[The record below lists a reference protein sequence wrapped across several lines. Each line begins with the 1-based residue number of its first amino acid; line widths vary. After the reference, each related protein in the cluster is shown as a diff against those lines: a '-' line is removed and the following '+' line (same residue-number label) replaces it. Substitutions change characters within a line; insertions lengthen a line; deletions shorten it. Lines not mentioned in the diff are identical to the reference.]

1 MASAHSVAVLQQN
14 VGYPQPLLNGIE
26 NYYQYH
32 LESARFFKNR
42 LFIKSMSNHYMTP
55 TDSNGLRCEL
65 KQIVIAAGLCLIGAS
80 AMAQQETTLS
90 TVNVEAA
97 ADASFK
103 TEASPQGKFTAPLLD
118 TPKTVQVINEEIIKQ
133 TGATSLQDA
142 LRSTPGITFGNGEGG
157 NPTGDQPFIR
167 GMDAQSSTFV
177 DGMRDIASGTRELF
191 NVESVEV
198 IKGAD
203 SAYAGRGG
211 AGGSINITTKK
222 AKNENFI
229 SGDVGLGTDNY
240 LRGTL
245 DINRKINETTGIR
258 LNAMGHSADIP
269 GRNGPDNKRWGIAPT
284 VTFGM
289 GTPTEVTLSWQHLQT
304 DSMPD
309 GGVPYLYSNA
319 AMAKLAGGS
328 TVRPSYGSNSANWY
342 GMNNRDYQKEKSDLF
357 TASVEHKFTDTNKI
371 RNSLRYSKSK
381 QDYVWTQPDDSKGNV
396 LNGYVWRRGNFRFSD
411 VETLQ
416 NVTEFTGKEQT
427 GSIGHSYAFGL
438 ELSKEKS
445 DAQSGAIQDNSTSTC
460 TSLNMWC
467 TSLNNPDAST
477 PWNYA
482 WDKGRTTRNKID
494 TVAIYGFDTLK
505 FNEQWLL
512 NAGLRVDHYKTS
524 TAAPDYTNPITNAKS
539 AAFDYSR
546 SDTLFNYQLGLVY
559 KPATNGSIYAN
570 IGTSSRPGGS
580 TLGNGSEDLAI
591 TSDALAN
598 LKPEK
603 TRSMELGTKWDLLD
617 KKLNLSAAI
626 FRNNVTNVRITDGTG
641 AVFMGGDKVV
651 NGLELGFTGQILSNL
666 SVFGGYTYMDSEQ
679 KNAGQTCSGTPLKCV
694 SSAANGQ
701 AFINTPKHSFSL
713 WTSYKPMPKLTLGL
727 GVYAQSSVN
736 AAYAVSTVDG
746 GIVTKGVGGYTRF
759 DAMMAYQIDKNLAFQ
774 LNVFNLG
781 DKVYYSGVRS
791 PHYATMAAGR
801 SAVASLKFTY

>member
-1 MASAHSVAVLQQN
+1 
-14 VGYPQPLLNGIE
+14 
-26 NYYQYH
+26 
-32 LESARFFKNR
+32 
-42 LFIKSMSNHYMTP
+42 MSNHYLTP

-97 ADASFK
+97 AEASFK

-258 LNAMGHSADIP
+258 LNAMGHSADVP

-289 GTPTEVTLSWQHLQT
+289 GTATEVTLSWQHLQT
-304 DSMPD
+304 DNTPD
-309 GGVPYLYSNA
+309 GGVPYLYSNGTNA
-319 AMAKLAGGS
+319 AGSINATQLPGGS
-328 TVRPSYGSNSANWY
+328 KIRPTYGNSRDNWY
-342 GMNNRDYQKEKSDLF
+342 GLNNRDYEKEKSDLF
-357 TASVEHKFTDTNKI
+357 TASVTHKFTDTNKI
-371 RNSLRYSKSK
+371 RNSLRYSKTK
-381 QDYVWTQPDDSKGNV
+381 QDYIWTQPDDSKGNA
-396 LNGYVWRRGNFRFSD
+396 LNGYVWRRGNYRVYD
-411 VETLQ
+411 TTTLQ
-416 NVTEFTGKEQT
+416 NVTEFTGQEQT
-427 GSIGHSYAFGL
+427 GSIRHSYAFGL
-438 ELSKEKS
+438 ELSKEKADGS
-445 DAQSGAIQDNSTSTC
+445 SGAIQSGTGVC
-460 TSLNMWC
+460 TSVSDPWC
-467 TSLNNPDAST
+467 TTLSNPSGANAAWNVPLTLPAQST
-477 PWNYA
+477 V
-482 WDKGRTTRNKID
+482 NKID
-494 TVAIYGFDTLK
+494 TIAVYGFDTLK
-505 FNEQWLL
+505 LNEQWLV
-512 NAGLRVDHYKTS
+512 NAGLRVDHYKL
-524 TAAPDYTNPITNAKS
+524 NASGPAGGRGAS
-539 AAFDYSR
+539 AYPAYDLSR
-546 SDTLFNYQLGLVY
+546 SDTMFNYQLGVVY
-559 KPATNGSIYAN
+559 KPASNGSIYAN

-580 TLGNGSEDLAI
+580 TLGNGSEDL
-591 TSDALAN
+591 TTTTDALIS

-603 TRSMELGTKWDLLD
+603 TKSIELGTKWDLMD
-617 KKLNLSAAI
+617 KKLGLTAAI
-626 FRNNVTNVRITDGTG
+626 FRNEVTNVRITDATGTY
-641 AVFMGGDKVV
+641 MGGNKEV
-651 NGLELGFTGQILSNL
+651 NGLELGFTGQVLSNL
-666 SVFGGYTYMDSEQ
+666 SVFGGYTYMDSEF
-679 KNAGQTCSGTPLKCV
+679 KNMGKDDV
-694 SSAANGQ
+694 RNGLP
-701 AFINTPKHSFSL
+701 FYNTPKHSFSL
-713 WTSYKPMPKLTLGL
+713 WTSYKPMAKLTLGL
-727 GVYAQSSVN
+727 GIYAQSDVS
-736 AAYAVSTVDG
+736 AAYIKSSVDN
-746 GIVTKGVGGYTRF
+746 GIVTKGASGYARY
-759 DAMMAYQIDKNLAFQ
+759 DAMMAYQIDKNLSFQ
-774 LNVFNLG
+774 LNVYNLG
-781 DKVYYSGVRS
+781 NKVYYTGVRS
-791 PHYATMAAGR
+791 PHYANMGAGR